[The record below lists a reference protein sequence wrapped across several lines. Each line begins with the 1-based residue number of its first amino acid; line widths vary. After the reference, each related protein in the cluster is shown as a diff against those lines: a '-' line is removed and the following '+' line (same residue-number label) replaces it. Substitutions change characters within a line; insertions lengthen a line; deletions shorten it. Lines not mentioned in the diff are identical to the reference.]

1 MVEGAECGGIVMCES
16 NSHIFRYFVGT
27 TGQKSSQALD
37 FLSICPQDY
46 YNIESSVFILHGGDL
61 FWNQLC

>member
-1 MVEGAECGGIVMCES
+1 MCES